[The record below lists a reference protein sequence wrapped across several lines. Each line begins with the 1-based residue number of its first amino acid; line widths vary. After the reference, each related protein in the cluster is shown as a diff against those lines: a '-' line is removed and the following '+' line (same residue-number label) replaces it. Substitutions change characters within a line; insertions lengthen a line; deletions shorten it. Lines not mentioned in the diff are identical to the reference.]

1 MILLDGQTCFLRTL
15 KEEDA
20 AELAALVYRNRHYWS
35 IYEPRHQDSY
45 FTVAVQR
52 EKILES
58 LQHMKNHREF
68 SYGIYHRGTHG
79 LIGHISMY
87 SIKRLP
93 FSSAFIGYSID
104 EKYVGQGIATEAV
117 QLVVKHGMEVVGLHR
132 IEAYV
137 SPRNIGS
144 IRVLEKAKLQREGLL
159 RQLLFIN
166 GEWEDHY
173 LYALLEIDY

>member
-1 MILLDGQTCFLRTL
+1 M
-15 KEEDA
+15 E
-20 AELAALVYRNRHYWS
+20 
-35 IYEPRHQDSY
+35 
-45 FTVAVQR
+45 
-52 EKILES
+52 
-58 LQHMKNHREF
+58 
-68 SYGIYHRGTHG
+68 

-104 EKYVGQGIATEAV
+104 EMNVGKGVATEAV
-117 QLVVKHGMEVVGLHR
+117 QLLVKYGMEVVGLHR

-137 SPRNIGS
+137 SPRNVGS
-144 IRVLEKAKLQREGLL
+144 IRVLEKAKMQREGLL

-173 LYALLEIDY
+173 IYAVLENDY

>member
-1 MILLDGQTCFLRTL
+1 MILLEGHTCFLRTL
-15 KEEDA
+15 DERDA
-20 AELAALVYRNRHYWS
+20 AELTNLVFKNRHYWS
-35 IYEPRHQDSY
+35 IYEPRHQESY

-58 LQHMKNHREF
+58 MHHMKNQREF
-68 SYGIYHRGTHG
+68 SFGIYDRYSKE

-104 EKYVGQGIATEAV
+104 ELNVGKGVATEAV
-117 QLVVKHGMEVVGLHR
+117 QLLVKYGMEVVGLHR

-137 SPRNIGS
+137 SPRNLGS
-144 IRVLEKAKLQREGLL
+144 IRVLEKANMQREGLL

-173 LYALLEIDY
+173 IYAVLENDY

>member
-1 MILLDGQTCFLRTL
+1 MILLEGNKCFLRTL
-15 KEEDA
+15 HEVDA
-20 AELAALVYRNRHYWS
+20 ADLTNLVVKNRFYWS
-35 IYEPRHQDSY
+35 IYEPRHQDAY
-45 FTVAVQR
+45 FSIAVQR

-58 LQHMKNHREF
+58 LHHMKNQREYSF
-68 SYGIYHRGTHG
+68 GIYDRKSQE

-87 SIKRLP
+87 SIRRLP
-93 FSSAFIGYSID
+93 FSSAFIGYSMD
-104 EKYVGQGIATEAV
+104 EMNIGKGIATEAV
-117 QLVVKHGMEVVGLHR
+117 QLLVKYGIEVVGLHR

-144 IRVLEKAKLQREGLL
+144 IRVLEKAKMQREGLL

-173 LYALLEIDY
+173 MYAVLENDY

>member
-20 AELAALVYRNRHYWS
+20 SDLAGLVYRNRHYWS
-35 IYEPRHQDSY
+35 IYEPKHQDSY
-45 FTVAVQR
+45 FSAAVQR

-58 LQHMKNHREF
+58 LHNMKNHREF
-68 SYGIYHRGTHG
+68 SYGIYHSGSHS

-87 SIKRLP
+87 SVKRLP

-104 EKYVGQGIATEAV
+104 ENYTGQGIATEAV

-173 LYALLEIDY
+173 LYSLLENDY

>member
-1 MILLDGQTCFLRTL
+1 MILLKGQTCFLRTL
-15 KEEDA
+15 QEEDA
-20 AELAALVYRNRHYWS
+20 ADLAGLVYRNRYYWS

-45 FTVAVQR
+45 FTATVQR

-58 LQHMKNHREF
+58 LHHMKNQREF
-68 SYGIYHRGTHG
+68 SYGIYQAGTNI
-79 LIGHISMY
+79 LVGHISMY
-87 SIKRLP
+87 SVKRLP

-173 LYALLEIDY
+173 LYALLENDY

>member
-20 AELAALVYRNRHYWS
+20 SDLATLVYRNRHYWS

-45 FTVAVQR
+45 FTAAVQR

-58 LQHMKNHREF
+58 LHNMKNQREF
-68 SYGIYHRGTHG
+68 SYGIYHSVSHA

-87 SIKRLP
+87 SVKRLP

-104 EKYVGQGIATEAV
+104 ENYVGQGIATEAV

-173 LYALLEIDY
+173 LYALLENDY

>member
-1 MILLDGQTCFLRTL
+1 MNVLMGQTCFLRTL
-15 KEEDA
+15 REEDA
-20 AELAALVYRNRHYWS
+20 ADMASLVYRNRHYWS

-45 FTVAVQR
+45 FTTAVQR

-58 LQHMKNHREF
+58 LHHMKNQREF
-68 SYGIYHRGTHG
+68 SFGIYDKKTNA

-87 SIKRLP
+87 GVKRLP

-104 EKYVGQGIATEAV
+104 EIFTGQGIATEAV

-137 SPRNIGS
+137 SPRNVGS
-144 IRVLEKAKLQREGLL
+144 IRVLEKARLQREGLL

-173 LYALLEIDY
+173 LYALLENDY

>member
-1 MILLDGQTCFLRTL
+1 MIVLEGKTCFLRTL
-15 KEEDA
+15 QESDA
-20 AELAALVYRNRHYWS
+20 LDLVNLVAKNRVYWS
-35 IYEPRHQDSY
+35 VFEPRHQDSY

-58 LQHMKNHREF
+58 LLHTKNKREF
-68 SYGIYHRGTHG
+68 SFGIYEWKTNK

-104 EKYVGQGIATEAV
+104 EMCVGKGIATEAV
-117 QLVVKHGMEVVGLHR
+117 HLLVTYGMEFVGLHR

-137 SPRNIGS
+137 SPRNSGS
-144 IRVLEKAKLQREGLL
+144 IRVLEKAKFQREGLH

-166 GEWEDHY
+166 GEWEDHFI
-173 LYALLEIDY
+173 YAVLEDDY

>member
-1 MILLDGQTCFLRTL
+1 MILLEGQRCFLRTL
-15 KEEDA
+15 REDDA
-20 AELAALVYRNRHYWS
+20 SDLTNLVYRNRHYWS
-35 IYEPRHQDSY
+35 VFEPRNQDSY
-45 FTVAVQR
+45 FTVPVQR

-58 LQHMKNHREF
+58 LHHMKNQREF
-68 SYGIYHRGTHG
+68 SYGIYDKTTNT

-104 EKYVGQGIATEAV
+104 ERYVGFGIATEAV

-173 LYALLEIDY
+173 LYALLENDY

>member
-20 AELAALVYRNRHYWS
+20 ADLAGLVYRNRHYWS

-58 LQHMKNHREF
+58 LHHMKNHREF
-68 SYGIYHRGTHG
+68 SYGIYHNRTNA

-104 EKYVGQGIATEAV
+104 EKYVGKGIASEAV
-117 QLVVKHGMEVVGLHR
+117 QLVVKYGMEVVGLHR

-173 LYALLEIDY
+173 LYALLENYY

>member
-20 AELAALVYRNRHYWS
+20 SDLAGLVYRNRHYWS
-35 IYEPRHQDSY
+35 IYEPKHQDSY
-45 FTVAVQR
+45 FTAAVQR

-58 LQHMKNHREF
+58 LHNMKNHREY
-68 SYGIYHRGTHG
+68 SYGIYHSESHS

-87 SIKRLP
+87 SVKRLP

-104 EKYVGQGIATEAV
+104 ENYVGQGIATEAV
-117 QLVVKHGMEVVGLHR
+117 KLVVKHGMEVVGLHR

-173 LYALLEIDY
+173 LYSILENDY

>member
-1 MILLDGQTCFLRTL
+1 MIVLEGQTCYLRTL
-15 KEEDA
+15 REDDA
-20 AELAALVYRNRHYWS
+20 AWLAHLVAKNRYYWS
-35 IYEPRHQDSY
+35 VFEPRHQDSY
-45 FTVAVQR
+45 FTPAVQR

-58 LQHMKNHREF
+58 LHHMKNQREF
-68 SYGIYHRGTHG
+68 SFGIFDWRTNE

-104 EKYVGQGIATEAV
+104 EMNAGKGIATEAV
-117 QLVVKHGMEVVGLHR
+117 QLVVKYGMEVVGLHR

-144 IRVLEKAKLQREGLL
+144 IRVLEKANMQREGLL

-166 GEWEDHY
+166 GEWEDHF
-173 LYALLEIDY
+173 LYAMLENDY

>member
-1 MILLDGQTCFLRTL
+1 MILLNGQTCFLRTL

-20 AELAALVYRNRHYWS
+20 SDLATLVYRNRHYWS

-45 FTVAVQR
+45 FTAAVQR

-58 LQHMKNHREF
+58 LHNLKNQREF
-68 SYGIYHRGTHG
+68 SYGIYHSVSH
-79 LIGHISMY
+79 LLVGHISMY
-87 SIKRLP
+87 SVKRLP

-104 EKYVGQGIATEAV
+104 ENYVGQGIATEAV

-173 LYALLEIDY
+173 LYALLENDY